1 MPTQKDSN
9 ISAGDDGV
17 SNQVPGITAVIPGV
31 VGVDPSDPEGFLP
44 ADASVT
50 GLTVIVPKWPNFPE
64 DGSFSSTLV
73 IYFKINGTNVEVFK
87 DSYTGPNSDIE
98 FLIPVLASFLPAA
111 GSFDLLYNV
120 FSPNI
125 DPSPERKLT
134 LTIAVPVV
142 LEEPEFPDA
151 TLWRYL
157 NCGKVRPDDPESLFI
172 WEGVRIEV
180 PFDDRFAAGDEIEL
194 TWQGWSNLN
203 GTGNA
208 LTPPVKFTMPV
219 LASDVSLAKNIKFVV
234 QPFIPYI
241 EPMKDKASA
250 RAVYDLI
257 RGGVPIARS
266 VDTGIVKIDRVI
278 PDSNEIIYCD
288 GPAE

>member
-9 ISAGDDGV
+9 ISAGDDSAFNEV
-17 SNQVPGITAVIPGV
+17 SSIKAVIPGV
-31 VGVDPSDPEGFLP
+31 VGVEPSDPEGLLP
-44 ADASVT
+44 VDAPVT
-50 GLTVIVPKWPNFPE
+50 GLTVIVPKWANFPE
-64 DGSFSSTLV
+64 DDSFSSTLV
-73 IYFKINGTNVEVFK
+73 IYFKINGTDVEVFRR
-87 DSYTGPNSDIE
+87 SYTGPNSDIE
-98 FLIPVLASFLPAA
+98 FRIPVLASFLPAA
-111 GSFDLLYNV
+111 GSFYLFYKV
-120 FSPNI
+120 FSPNT
-125 DPSPERKLT
+125 DSSPERKLT
-134 LTIAVPVV
+134 LTVAVPVV

-151 TLWRYL
+151 TLWGYL

-180 PFDDRFAAGDEIEL
+180 PFDDRFAGGDEIKL

-203 GTGNA
+203 GTGTA

-219 LASDVSLAKNIKFVV
+219 LASDISLRKNIKFVV
-234 QPFIPYI
+234 QPFIPCI

-250 RAVYDLI
+250 RAVYDLV

-278 PDSNEIIYCD
+278 PDSHEIIYCD